1 MAYYPKERN
10 ATSVFFH
17 GQGGSDQV
25 LETNANFYYTSG
37 TNTVYA
43 TTFDGVSTGLSSAV
57 TVQVGDEM
65 TGIATFQAAGDTANI
80 GVTAQAEIISNRTVA
95 TVANSDDL
103 ILLLSGTE
111 LRQIT
116 KGNFVSD
123 LGGGTMSD
131 FIFSGDGGPGQTI
144 EQGDTALIA
153 GGVGLQTTASATDT
167 VTVDIT
173 GVHGGLL
180 INGTVPVNKLVSS
193 GMTVQGDAGSTTL
206 TLGETLDIGGGSG
219 ISTTVAAGSPEQVT
233 VDLTVTAVTAGSYGS
248 SSAVGT
254 FTVDANGRLTAAS
267 DVNIDGTAISNN
279 TFTIQ
284 GDVGTTDTVALG
296 EIFDIAGGSG
306 IETSRDGTRQVTINL
321 TGPSITSGTLAGGSE
336 LPSDVNVI
344 DVAGGSEAYT
354 LPVTP
359 PEGQTVRV
367 KKSDPSVNTI
377 TISGSAGK
385 YIDGGTSYILYNQFE
400 SVTFVSDSNGWYVF

>member
-10 ATSVFFH
+10 VTSVFFH

-57 TVQVGDEM
+57 TVQVNGEM
-65 TGIATFQAAGDTANI
+65 TGIATFQEAGDTANI
-80 GVTAQAEIISNRTVA
+80 GVTAQAELISNRTVA
-95 TVANSDDL
+95 TVANADDT
-103 ILLLSGTE
+103 ILLLSGTS

-144 EQGDTALIA
+144 EQGNTALIA

-180 INGTVPVNKLVSS
+180 INGTVVNDKLTNSSFSLDGDLGTTEIVSL
-193 GMTVQGDAGSTTL
+193 GDTMSIL
-206 TLGETLDIGGGSG
+206 GGSG
-219 ISTTVAAGSPEQVT
+219 ISTTASVGENVT
-233 VDLTVTAVTAGSYGS
+233 VNLTDTAVTAGSYGS

-296 EIFDIAGGSG
+296 QTFDIAGGSG

-367 KKSDPSVNTI
+367 KKSDPSANTI
-377 TISGSAGK
+377 TVSGSAGK

-400 SVTFVSDSNGWYVF
+400 SVTFISDSNGWYVF

>member
-57 TVQVGDEM
+57 TVQVNGEM
-65 TGIATFQAAGDTANI
+65 TGIATFQEAGDTANI
-80 GVTAQAEIISNRTVA
+80 GVTAQAELISNRTVA
-95 TVANSDDL
+95 TVANADDT
-103 ILLLSGTE
+103 ILLLSGTS

-144 EQGDTALIA
+144 EQGNTALIA

-180 INGTVPVNKLVSS
+180 INGTVVNDKLTNSSFSLDGDLGTTEIVSL
-193 GMTVQGDAGSTTL
+193 GDTMSIL
-206 TLGETLDIGGGSG
+206 GGSG
-219 ISTTVAAGSPEQVT
+219 ISTTASVGENVT
-233 VDLTVTAVTAGSYGS
+233 VNLTDTAVTAGSYGS

-296 EIFDIAGGSG
+296 QTFDIAGGSG

-367 KKSDPSVNTI
+367 KKSDPSANTI
-377 TISGSAGK
+377 TVSGSAGK

-400 SVTFVSDSNGWYVF
+400 SVTFISDSNGWYVF